1 MGRLPPIAINSDR
14 PKGCSMNAQL
24 PPSFWMLDQAQPEGD
39 ELIIDSFAGGGGAST
54 GIEMALGRSPDYA
67 INHDAEA
74 LALHAANHPNTIHL
88 SKNIYKIDPM
98 DVVGRRK
105 VGLLWAS
112 PDCKHF
118 SKAKGGKPV
127 KREIRDLAWTV
138 VLWAERVRPR
148 VIILENVEEFQTWGP
163 LIETDKGIMPCPDR
177 KGETFKEWVSALR
190 KHGYK
195 VDWKELRACDYG
207 APTTR
212 KRLFLIARC
221 DNQKIVWPAPT
232 HGPGLLPYHTAAS
245 HVIDWSI
252 PCPSIFD
259 TSEQIMD
266 RFGVRAIR
274 PLADNT
280 MARIAK
286 GVKRY
291 VIDAAKPFI
300 IKFQS
305 GAVGSDI
312 NAPMPTV
319 TANSFIK
326 RPGGAAPLGV
336 VMPHLMTMR
345 NAGKPFNEVDK
356 PTHTVTAGGAGL
368 SLVSPLLAGVGGRAG
383 QSRPRS
389 ADEPTATGT
398 TKADTVLVAPIL
410 SSAQHG
416 GSHRA
421 ADEPHRTIA
430 ASDKDQNQ
438 IIAATMIKTGYG
450 EREGQEP
457 RALDIGRPLGTVV
470 AGGAKHAVVSAFLA
484 QHNTM
489 PGGGIHA
496 GHHADEPV
504 SAVTAT
510 DSQQTVVSAGLM
522 NMKGSQRASLPID
535 GGTPTQTAGGEHVAE
550 VRAFLMKYYGVDQDP
565 RIDEPLST
573 VTTRDRFGIV
583 TVEGEPY
590 EIVDIGMRMLTP
602 RELFKAQGFPADY
615 EIETG
620 VSADGSRRALTKTA
634 QVRMC
639 GNSVCP
645 PIAAALV
652 AANCADMAVQ
662 HEEAAA

>member
-1 MGRLPPIAINSDR
+1 
-14 PKGCSMNAQL
+14 MNAQL
-24 PPSFWMLDQAQPEGD
+24 PPSFWMLDQGAPDTD
-39 ELIIDSFAGGGGAST
+39 ELIVDSFAGGGGAST

-74 LALHAANHPNTIHL
+74 LALHAANHPDTIHL
-88 SKNIYKIDPM
+88 SKNIYKVDPM

-118 SKAKGGKPV
+118 SKAKGGAPV

-163 LIETDKGIMPCPDR
+163 LVETPKGIFPCPDR
-177 KGETFKEWVSALR
+177 KGETFNEWIGALR

-195 VDWKELRACDYG
+195 VEWKELRACDYG

-221 DNQKIVWPAPT
+221 DGQKLVWPAPT
-232 HGPGLLPYHTAAS
+232 HGPGRLPYHTAAS

-259 TSEQIMD
+259 TSDEIMAK
-266 RFGVRAIR
+266 FGVRAIR
-274 PLADNT
+274 PLAENT

-291 VIDAAKPFI
+291 VLDAAKPFI
-300 IKFQS
+300 IKFQT
-305 GAVGSDI
+305 GAVGSDVD
-312 NAPMPTV
+312 APLPTV

-345 NAGKPFNEVDK
+345 NAGKPHNEADK

-368 SLVSPLLAGVGGRAG
+368 S
-383 QSRPRS
+383 
-389 ADEPTATGT
+389 
-398 TKADTVLVAPIL
+398 LVAPIL

-438 IIAATMIKTGYG
+438 IIAATMVQTGYG
-450 EREGQEP
+450 ERPGQEP
-457 RALDIGRPLGTVV
+457 RALDIGKPLGTVV
-470 AGGAKHAVVSAFLA
+470 AGGAKHALVAAFLA

-489 PGGGIHA
+489 PAGGVHA
-496 GHHADEPV
+496 GHDAQEPI

-510 DSQQTVVSAGLM
+510 GSQQAVVSAGLM

-565 RIDEPLST
+565 RIEEPLST
-573 VTTRDRFGIV
+573 VTTKDRFGIV

-620 VSADGSRRALTKTA
+620 MFADGTRRALTKTA

-652 AANCADMAVQ
+652 SANCADMARSERV
-662 HEEAAA
+662 AAE